1 MRAWPALLAAAA
13 LTFAWIASSCK
24 GASTAGSGEA
34 DLDGDPLVLVPES
47 AVVVARFDA
56 RAIFDN
62 GAIGAPLAAL
72 AARFVPLGDDAGFQA
87 ARDVD
92 KLLVLSF
99 ATGGVDAAAVLGG
112 RFDVARISAATKTA
126 GGAAIVRGVYAGQ
139 PTYTVGASSGSV
151 TYAVLSPKTVV
162 AGTGDGLRRVLE
174 RVQAGG
180 LKRTIA
186 PWVAQTIETPGAEV
200 AIAGDFASQPI
211 ASAAIGAV
219 KIPWLD
225 GLRVARVIGNFEAPG
240 MNVAAT
246 LTYGDAQQTQAA
258 ADGVRSVDGW
268 LNVLGPLLGGIRLQN
283 LAVTTQD
290 ANLECKFAVDDQAL
304 RAALAYAPRLLPNPQ

>member
-1 MRAWPALLAAAA
+1 MRAWHALLAVA
-13 LTFAWIASSCK
+13 LAFAWVASGCK
-24 GASTAGSGEA
+24 GPSAAGSGGA
-34 DLDGDPLVLVPES
+34 DLDADPLVLVPDS

-56 RAIFDN
+56 RALFDN

-92 KLLVLSF
+92 KILVLSF
-99 ATGGVDAAAVLGG
+99 ATGGVDVAAVLGG
-112 RFDVARISAATKTA
+112 RFDVARIAAATKTTS
-126 GGAAIVRGVYAGQ
+126 GAAIVRGVYAGQ
-139 PTYTVGASSGSV
+139 PTYAVGASAGSV
-151 TYAVLSPKTVV
+151 TYAVLSAKTVV

-180 LKRTIA
+180 LRRTLA
-186 PWVAQTIETPGAEV
+186 PWAAQTLETPGAEIAV
-200 AIAGDFASQPI
+200 AADFAAQPI
-211 ASAAIGAV
+211 AAAAMGVV
-219 KIPWLD
+219 KLPWLD
-225 GLRVARVIGNFEAPG
+225 GLRVARVIGNVEPPG

-268 LNVLGPLLGGIRLQN
+268 LNVLGPLVGGIRLQN
-283 LAVTTQD
+283 LVVTTQD